1 MSSLEQ
7 AVALVETAVPDAT
20 RGLPDAVFYM
30 VSRCTPLVNVDL
42 LIRDEQGR
50 TLLTWREDDFYTPGW
65 HIPGGIVRFKERWE
79 ERILAVAAT
88 ELGVTVGFDPAPL
101 AIQQAIVPDRA
112 TRGHFISLLFKCH
125 LTSSLDEALQRRGAR
140 PRNGEWEW
148 HDGPPADLL
157 SVHRELY
164 GKFIES

>member
-7 AVALVETAVPDAT
+7 AVALVEEGVPDAT

-42 LIRDEQGR
+42 LIKDEQGR
-50 TLLTWREDDFYTPGW
+50 TLLTWREDAFYTPGW
-65 HIPGGIVRFKERWE
+65 HIPGGIIRFKERWE
-79 ERILAVAAT
+79 DRIRAVAAA
-88 ELGVTVGFDPAPL
+88 ELGATVGFDPTPL
-101 AIQQAIVPDRA
+101 VIQQAIVPDRT
-112 TRGHFISLLFKCH
+112 TRGHFVSLLFNCH
-125 LTSSLDEALQRRGAR
+125 LTSALDETMRYRGAG
-140 PRNGEWEW
+140 PGNGVWEW

-164 GKFIES
+164 GKFI